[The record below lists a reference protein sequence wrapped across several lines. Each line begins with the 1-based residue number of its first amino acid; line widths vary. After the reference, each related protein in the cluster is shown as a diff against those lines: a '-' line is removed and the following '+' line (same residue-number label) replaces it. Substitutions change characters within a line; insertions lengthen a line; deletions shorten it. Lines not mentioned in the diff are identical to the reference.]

1 MLTRIIV
8 GVLLAPAFLAV
19 LIAAPVWV
27 VTVMV
32 AGIAAMGSCELL
44 RATGA
49 ASGRKHIYAATAA
62 AAALIPVCYWRGIES
77 WGVLAVTV
85 ALVCIL
91 FFTAILAYGRE
102 GAVSAESILFCLFGG
117 ILIPVFLSALIG
129 LRNMEKGG
137 FLVMLPVVAAFLT
150 DIGAYFVGVFLGRHR
165 GVTMV
170 SPNKSLEGFAG
181 GLVSGVVFMLLY
193 GILLQN
199 VFNLEVK
206 MLNMAVYGLL
216 GSLVTMLG
224 DLSYSLIKRQFGI
237 KDYGKLLPGH
247 GGMLDR
253 FDSLSFAAPTM
264 WVLVSVFPAL

>member
-19 LIAAPVWV
+19 LVAAPVPV
-27 VTVMV
+27 VTVMI
-32 AGIAAMGSCELL
+32 AGIAAVGSYELL

-49 ASGRKHIYAATAA
+49 ASGRKSIYAATAA
-62 AAALIPVCYWRGIES
+62 AAALVPVCYWQGIES

-85 ALVCIL
+85 ALVCTL

-102 GAVSAESILFCLFGG
+102 GAVSAEAILFCLFGG
-117 ILIPVFLSALIG
+117 VLIPVFLSALIG
-129 LRNMEKGG
+129 LRMMEKGSY
-137 FLVMLPVVAAFLT
+137 LVMLPVVSAFLT
-150 DIGAYFVGVFLGRHR
+150 DIGAYFVGMFFGRHR
-165 GVTMV
+165 GVTKV
-170 SPNKSLEGFAG
+170 SPNKSLEGFGG

-193 GILLQN
+193 ALVLQKA
-199 VFNLEVK
+199 FQLEVRV
-206 MLNMAVYGLL
+206 LNMAVYGLL

-237 KDYGKLLPGH
+237 KDYGTLLPGH

-253 FDSLSFAAPTM
+253 FDSLSFAAPAM
-264 WVLVSVFPAL
+264 WVLVSIFPAL